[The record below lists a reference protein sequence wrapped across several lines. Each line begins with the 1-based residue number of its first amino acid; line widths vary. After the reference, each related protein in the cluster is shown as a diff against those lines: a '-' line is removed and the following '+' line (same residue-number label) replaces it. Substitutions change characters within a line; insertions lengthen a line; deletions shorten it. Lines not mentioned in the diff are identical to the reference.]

1 LIASSLHELSL
12 QQSIASSLLV
22 VGFGGL
28 IAHHFASS
36 ARPLSGFGALRFI
49 TGDAVRQLLAG
60 LDHGL
65 VSVLCS
71 ETLQQASEEHLR

>member
-1 LIASSLHELSL
+1 MSSLVNKALLQISGSSDSAALSR
-12 QQSIASSLLV
+12 
-22 VGFGGL
+22 F
-28 IAHHFASS
+28 HFASS
-36 ARPLSGFGALRFI
+36 ARPLSGFGSLRFI
-49 TGDAVRQLLAG
+49 TGDALRQPLAG